1 MDFSIIDDD
10 IDLEND
16 ELHIGFNIIGLN
28 DIKYEPISGADY
40 TFHEVIND
48 VKQKAF
54 NYHNF
59 NFIYEKVNSS
69 EIFLRLVIIS

>member
-1 MDFSIIDDD
+1 MPEDIIIYGKNNEDPLFYEKLDFSIIDDD

-54 NYHNF
+54 
-59 NFIYEKVNSS
+59 
-69 EIFLRLVIIS
+69 